1 MDKPSVDIHN
11 LPTQFAALLA
21 QTQPGQEIIVT
32 EAGQPRAILRPI
44 APEAPAK
51 PAPPQKF
58 IEITATFLGQPKKI
72 LVPVSD
78 PSVKRRVPGLG
89 VGKIEILPGFD
100 DPLPDEFWLGES

>member
-11 LPTQFAALLA
+11 LPAQFADLLA

-32 EAGQPRAILRPI
+32 AAGQPRAILTPI
-44 APEAPAK
+44 VSEAPAE

-72 LVPVSD
+72 LVPISES
-78 PSVKRRVPGLG
+78 SVKRRVAGLG
-89 VGKIEILPGFD
+89 VGTMTMLPGFD
-100 DPLPDEFWLGES
+100 DPLPDGFWLGES